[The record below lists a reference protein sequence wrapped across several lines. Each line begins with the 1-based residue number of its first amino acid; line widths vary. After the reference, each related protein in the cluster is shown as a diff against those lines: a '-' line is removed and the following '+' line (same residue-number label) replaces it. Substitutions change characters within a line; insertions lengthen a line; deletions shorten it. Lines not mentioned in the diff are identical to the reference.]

1 MDGYFN
7 MDKLYNLIFHLR
19 KEIFQEFKKTC
30 EESKIDLREDEEY
43 KKCLSK
49 KGKPLGLTFWEFIG
63 NHPKIS
69 HAQYFEYRDRCLIIY
84 NRYALKLFRM
94 QRINIFKWKKEL
106 AEQIDIDLGKLDI
119 SNLVEILYYDSS
131 NLGYLWFNIIVR
143 CATIICKDDEVA
155 KMKNFLKTVRH

>member
-30 EESKIDLREDEEY
+30 EECKIDLREDEEY
-43 KKCLSK
+43 KKCLTHSF
-49 KGKPLGLTFWEFIG
+49 TFLQFIS

-69 HAQYFEYRDRCLIIY
+69 DAQYIEYTDKCRIIY

-94 QRINIFKWKKEL
+94 QRVNIFKWKKEL
-106 AEQIDIDLGKLDI
+106 AEQYGMDF
-119 SNLVEILYYDSS
+119 SNLNIDNLAEILFYDSGK
-131 NLGYLWFNIIVR
+131 LGYLWVNIIVR
-143 CATIICKDDEVA
+143 CATIICKDDEIV
-155 KMKNFLKTVRH
+155 KMKNFLKTVNH

>member
-7 MDKLYNLIFHLR
+7 MNNINQLYNLIFHLR

-30 EESKIDLREDEEY
+30 EECKIDLREDEFY
-43 KKCLSK
+43 KKCLSD
-49 KGKPLGLTFWEFIG
+49 GFTFRQFIG

-69 HAQYFEYRDRCLIIY
+69 DVQYHEYTDRCRIIY

-106 AEQIDIDLGKLDI
+106 AEQYGMDFSKLDI
-119 SNLVEILYYDSS
+119 ENLATILYYDSS
-131 NLGYLWFNIIVR
+131 NLGYLWFNVIVL
-143 CATIICKDDEVA
+143 CATIICKDDEVV
-155 KMKNFLKTVRH
+155 KMKNFLKTVHY